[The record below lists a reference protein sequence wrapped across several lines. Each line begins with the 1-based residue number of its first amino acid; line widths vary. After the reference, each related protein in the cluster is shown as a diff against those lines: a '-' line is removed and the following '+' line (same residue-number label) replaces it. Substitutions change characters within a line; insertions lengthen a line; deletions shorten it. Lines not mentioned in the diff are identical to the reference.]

1 MKPTSDQEMYR
12 KLGGLESWLGME
24 LAHES
29 AALVASVKKKL
40 KRKTGL
46 IPLDEITPYH
56 HTASHGNL
64 SLEWLRTHLLND
76 LDAPQFAEFV
86 EEVEARLKELGEE
99 S

>member
-1 MKPTSDQEMYR
+1 MKPTSDQLMYR
-12 KLGGLESWLGME
+12 RMCNLESWLGME
-24 LAHES
+24 LARES
-29 AALVASVKKKL
+29 AALVASAKKKL

-56 HTASHGNL
+56 HTASHGGL
-64 SLEWLRTHLLND
+64 SLAWLRVHLQND

-86 EEVEARLKELGEE
+86 GEVETRLKELGEE